1 MTVKSCKYPKK
12 ELVSFYDLAIV
23 WLYPWFEEMEVTKG
37 LLKCE
42 LSLEIA
48 TQLCHDRMGLEM
60 QILMS
65 LERLLG
71 SF

>member
-1 MTVKSCKYPKK
+1 
-12 ELVSFYDLAIV
+12 
-23 WLYPWFEEMEVTKG
+23 MEVTKG